1 VYDATAL
8 LPLAVGTF
16 FVGEFNH
23 QLVRLDFN
31 PDDMR
36 VDEDCILDL
45 GGQVEVTANR
55 FDDESFNLVSRDPA
69 DGPGLFGSA
78 PAGARPQDK
87 KRSAQ
92 ACILHAMN

>member
-1 VYDATAL
+1 MYDATAL

-45 GGQVEVTANR
+45 GGYVEDRRLAHIRTAICGN
-55 FDDESFNLVSRDPA
+55 NKK
-69 DGPGLFGSA
+69 PGGV
-78 PAGARPQDK
+78 
-87 KRSAQ
+87 
-92 ACILHAMN
+92 